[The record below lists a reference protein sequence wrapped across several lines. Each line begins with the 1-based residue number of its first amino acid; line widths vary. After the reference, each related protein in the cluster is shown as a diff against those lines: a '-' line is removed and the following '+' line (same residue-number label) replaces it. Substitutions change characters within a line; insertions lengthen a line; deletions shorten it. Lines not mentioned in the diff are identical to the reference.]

1 MMDYKGYI
9 GDVKYDSE
17 AHIFHGEVINTR
29 DVITFQ
35 GKSVDEIEQAFQ
47 QFGIDFM
54 KCNILI
60 EVLNF
65 IINFVYWFIH
75 IDMPCNRMTYLTKTI
90 VTKTK
95 R

>member
-47 QFGIDFM
+47 DSNCRQLTIPDLHDRKKPQYLM
-54 KCNILI
+54 IAI
-60 EVLNF
+60 
-65 IINFVYWFIH
+65 YA
-75 IDMPCNRMTYLTKTI
+75 TYRI
-90 VTKTK
+90 GS
-95 R
+95 